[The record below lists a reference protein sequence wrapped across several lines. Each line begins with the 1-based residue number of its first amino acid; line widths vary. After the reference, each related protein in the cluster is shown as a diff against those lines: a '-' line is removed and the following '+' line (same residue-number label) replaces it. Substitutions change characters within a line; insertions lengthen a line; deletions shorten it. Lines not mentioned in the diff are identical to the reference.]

1 MAQPPPALVR
11 TIEAIDGIG
20 DRCGKAVAWLII
32 PLVGGLT
39 YEVVAR
45 YGFNAPTEW
54 AYDVTY
60 MLYGTYFML
69 GAAYTLLRGGH
80 IRTDMLYERFTPR
93 TKGIVD
99 AVGYLV
105 FFFPAVIALLV
116 AGSDAAMHSWQILEK
131 SEISPWRPP
140 IYPFKTVVP
149 VAAVLLLVQGVSE
162 LLKSVYAALTGRL
175 YAAAAAIQV

>member
-11 TIEAIDGIG
+11 TIEVIDRIG
-20 DRCGKAVAWLII
+20 DVCGKVVAWSII

-39 YEVVAR
+39 WEVIAR

-54 AYDVTY
+54 AYDITY
-60 MLYGTYFML
+60 MLYGTHFML

-80 IRTDMLYERFTPR
+80 IRTDMLYEKFSPR

-99 AVGYLV
+99 AVGYLI

-116 AGSDAAMHSWQILEK
+116 AGADAAIHSWSILEK

-149 VAAVLLLVQGVSE
+149 VAALLLLLQGVSE

-175 YAAAAAIQV
+175 YAAVMAIQV